1 MGGKTFIVTDSIRKK
16 NWKLT
21 GETKAILGYHCM
33 KANSVQ
39 TRESLRMT
47 MENGNAKREQ
57 FTDTI
62 NIVAWFTN
70 EIQGSFG
77 PENYQGQLPGTIL
90 EINVNNGKYG
100 FRAISVNEKTDVAK
114 IKEPTKG
121 KKLTPEEFAKEREQL
136 YKDMQQS
143 SGGNMR
149 INIRN

>member
-33 KANSVQ
+33 KASSVQ